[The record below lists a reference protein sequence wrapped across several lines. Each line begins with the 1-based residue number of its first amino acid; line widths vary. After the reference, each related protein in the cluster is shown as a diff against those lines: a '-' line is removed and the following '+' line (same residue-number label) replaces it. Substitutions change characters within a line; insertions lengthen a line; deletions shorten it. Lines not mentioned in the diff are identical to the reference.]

1 MPETSYSVDLDEYR
15 LRALLEFLDKDETL
29 ISDTLNDALD
39 KLYKEMLAT
48 SLLTLSFTFQPSGRN
63 SEGGDDSHR
72 GQ

>member
-39 KLYKEMLAT
+39 KLYKEIVPLELKEKVETAKECK
-48 SLLTLSFTFQPSGRN
+48 N
-63 SEGGDDSHR
+63 SNRISKKT
-72 GQ
+72 